1 MGPQGHIDMPS
12 VAPLLAWI
20 NYNLSMDKYH
30 MDSKVCDE
38 ITFPFPNFYGA
49 TIEVWEWI
57 SNFPHIW

>member
-30 MDSKVCDE
+30 MDS
-38 ITFPFPNFYGA
+38 
-49 TIEVWEWI
+49 
-57 SNFPHIW
+57 